1 MNNDQTNSKI
11 LQDLGER
18 VKELGALHRT
28 ARILQ
33 DGSKPVSELI
43 NAIGDLLPA
52 AWQYPEITVVRIQ
65 YGNISFTTDNF
76 RETPWCQKAGFTLRS
91 GESGAI
97 SVYYLQQMPQIFE
110 GPFLAEERELINSLA
125 EMLRL
130 YLQQK
135 VDEQALQKAHD
146 NLELLVRERTGELSK
161 SNRALAEE
169 IAEHKKAERQIASYQ
184 KQLQKMA
191 SELSIT
197 EARERR
203 VIAEELHDYIGQSL
217 AFMKM
222 KLSALKK
229 DMKLPANIS
238 LIEEMDDILGKTI
251 QYTRDLTLQISPPVL
266 YELGLSAAI
275 EWLAEQYLKNHNLD
289 IKVIIKNDH
298 VPLREE
304 VKVVLFK
311 SVNELLNNVVKH
323 AATADVILRV
333 EADEHSVRI
342 DVEDNGAGFDPESLD
357 SGQSGEWGFG
367 LFSIRERLKYLGGY
381 FDIQSAPGRGTRARL
396 SAPRKI

>member
-1 MNNDQTNSKI
+1 MNNDQANSKI

-18 VKELGALHRT
+18 VKELGALHKT

-33 DGSKPVSELI
+33 DGSKPVSELMI
-43 NAIGDLLPA
+43 AIGNLLPA
-52 AWQYPEITVVRIQ
+52 AWQYPEITAVRIQ
-65 YGNISFTTDNF
+65 YGNIGFTTDNF
-76 RETPWCQKAGFTLRS
+76 RETNWCQKASFTLRS
-91 GESGAI
+91 GESGSI
-97 SVYYLQQMPQIFE
+97 SVYYLKKMPEIFE

-146 NLELLVRERTGELSK
+146 NLEQLVRERTGELSK

-169 IAEHKKAERQIASYQ
+169 IAEHKKAERKIAGYQ

-197 EARERR
+197 EERERR

-229 DMKLPANIS
+229 DMKLPANIG
-238 LIEEMDDILGKTI
+238 LIEEIDDLLGKTI

-266 YELGLSAAI
+266 YELGLTAAI

-289 IKVIIKNDH
+289 IKVIIRNDH

-311 SVNELLNNVVKH
+311 SVNELLNNVLKH
-323 AATADVILRV
+323 ATAQRVLVRV

-342 DVEDNGAGFDPESLD
+342 DVEDNGTGFNPESLD

-381 FDIQSAPGRGTRARL
+381 FDIQSAPGKGTRARL

>member
-1 MNNDQTNSKI
+1 M
-11 LQDLGER
+11 
-18 VKELGALHRT
+18 
-28 ARILQ
+28 
-33 DGSKPVSELI
+33 
-43 NAIGDLLPA
+43 
-52 AWQYPEITVVRIQ
+52 
-65 YGNISFTTDNF
+65 
-76 RETPWCQKAGFTLRS
+76 
-91 GESGAI
+91 
-97 SVYYLQQMPQIFE
+97 
-110 GPFLAEERELINSLA
+110 
-125 EMLRL
+125 
-130 YLQQK
+130 
-135 VDEQALQKAHD
+135 EQALQKAHD

-169 IAEHKKAERQIASYQ
+169 IAEHKKAERRIAGYQ

-229 DMKLPANIS
+229 DMKQPTNIS
-238 LIEEMDDILGKTI
+238 LIEEMDDLLANTI

-266 YELGLSAAI
+266 YELGLAAAI
-275 EWLAEQYLKNHNLD
+275 EWLAERYQKNHNLD
-289 IKVIIKNDH
+289 IKVIIGNGH

-304 VKVVLFK
+304 VNVVLFK

-323 AATADVILRV
+323 AATNEVILCV
-333 EADEHSVRI
+333 EADEHNVRI

-381 FDIQSAPGRGTRARL
+381 FDIQSAPGKGTKARL